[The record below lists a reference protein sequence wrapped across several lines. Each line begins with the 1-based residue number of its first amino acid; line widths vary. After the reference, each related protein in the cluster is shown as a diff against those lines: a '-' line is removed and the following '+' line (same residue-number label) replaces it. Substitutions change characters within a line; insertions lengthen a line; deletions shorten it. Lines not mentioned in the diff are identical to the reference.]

1 MLKNTSY
8 DGSTSDEAT
17 VISKGVKIEGKLS
30 CSGSIR
36 LDGEVKGDISS
47 QSAVIIGENGKV
59 NGQINA
65 ENITIGGQVTGTVKA
80 KEKLIYWFQTLLFV
94 SFIVSAAGLYFH
106 IEEEENE
113 INLAEE
119 EREHEENEGEKPL
132 LAPLSFAGLAV
143 VKLLGTM
150 RKWKAEVR

>member
-1 MLKNTSY
+1 MLKGTSY
-8 DGSTSDEAT
+8 ESGNSEEAT

-65 ENITIGGQVTGTVKA
+65 ENITIGGKVTGTVRA
-80 KEKLIYWFQTLLFV
+80 KEKLVLDAKANLQGDIFSKIIAVESGAVFNGNCKMGD
-94 SFIVSAAGLYFH
+94 SG
-106 IEEEENE
+106 N
-113 INLAEE
+113 INLSSESS
-119 EREHEENEGEKPL
+119 KPED
-132 LAPLSFAGLAV
+132 S
-143 VKLLGTM
+143 VK
-150 RKWKAEVR
+150 K

>member
-1 MLKNTSY
+1 MLKGSSY
-8 DGSTSDEAT
+8 ESTSSEEAT

-65 ENITIGGQVTGTVKA
+65 ENITIGGKVTGTVRA
-80 KEKLIYWFQTLLFV
+80 KEKLVLDAKANLQGDIFSKIISVESGAVFNGNCKMGDTGNTNF
-94 SFIVSAAGLYFH
+94 SAESSKSDDSA
-106 IEEEENE
+106 
-113 INLAEE
+113 
-119 EREHEENEGEKPL
+119 K
-132 LAPLSFAGLAV
+132 
-143 VKLLGTM
+143 K
-150 RKWKAEVR
+150 

>member
-1 MLKNTSY
+1 MLKGTSY
-8 DGSTSDEAT
+8 DGANSEEAT

-65 ENITIGGQVTGTVKA
+65 ENITIGGKVTGTVRA
-80 KEKLIYWFQTLLFV
+80 KEKLVLDAKANLQGDIFSKIIAVESGAVFNGNCKMGDTGSFNV
-94 SFIVSAAGLYFH
+94 SS
-106 IEEEENE
+106 ESNKSEDT
-113 INLAEE
+113 
-119 EREHEENEGEKPL
+119 
-132 LAPLSFAGLAV
+132 
-143 VKLLGTM
+143 VK
-150 RKWKAEVR
+150 K

>member
-1 MLKNTSY
+1 MLKNTTSE
-8 DGSTSDEAT
+8 GMRSDEAT

-80 KEKLIYWFQTLLFV
+80 KEKLVLDAKANLQGDVITKTIAVESGAVFNGNCKMGETG
-94 SFIVSAAGLYFH
+94 SFKTTTESSKPGDTSAA
-106 IEEEENE
+106 
-113 INLAEE
+113 
-119 EREHEENEGEKPL
+119 K
-132 LAPLSFAGLAV
+132 
-143 VKLLGTM
+143 
-150 RKWKAEVR
+150 